1 MPAGRFLGISQ
12 CQGRSR
18 RGHARQVHRWQN
30 AGATA
35 GLLSERAG
43 IKEILTNWEAF
54 LLFIAVKQATSEFS
68 SFKLWQHKFY
78 LWMCDLDRARHR
90 QLISVPLN
98 LVWRGSKARAKSLT
112 CVWWWVLALA
122 GLGLEHPHV
131 DFACCCSASSQG
143 SGWVPSA
150 SIQRKTER
158 EGVAKAVIFYGQ
170 LSEVR

>member
-1 MPAGRFLGISQ
+1 
-12 CQGRSR
+12 
-18 RGHARQVHRWQN
+18 
-30 AGATA
+30 
-35 GLLSERAG
+35 
-43 IKEILTNWEAF
+43 
-54 LLFIAVKQATSEFS
+54 
-68 SFKLWQHKFY
+68 
-78 LWMCDLDRARHR
+78 MCDLDRARHR

-170 LSEVR
+170 LSEVRQCYFLILLICSEEKASSHLKGPEIRLYHLIGGMSTNLQ